1 MAISPAFLGNYVT
14 GRRHITKIKID
25 RWIVIFSILSVKW
38 ICKETKRNILSF
50 VFKTIMYKYIKS
62 PTYDVHNCSTIRMCG
77 EKYMSGIVAQHCL
90 SNQWRIW
97 IFDHIPM
104 NCIIVFF
111 FSLSLIKLNLII
123 QETSDFIVKLDHHLR
138 WKNISASICQ
148 NLLYTCTHNNQNQ
161 CTFSHFLFKLRG
173 VVKKHVNFWK
183 IL

>member
-111 FSLSLIKLNLII
+111 F
-123 QETSDFIVKLDHHLR
+123 TKLDQIKYNNTGNLR
-138 WKNISASICQ
+138 FHSKTWSSFEMKKYLSFDMPKFTIYMYSQQSKSVHIQSFPIQIERC
-148 NLLYTCTHNNQNQ
+148 YKKTC
-161 CTFSHFLFKLRG
+161 
-173 VVKKHVNFWK
+173 
-183 IL
+183 